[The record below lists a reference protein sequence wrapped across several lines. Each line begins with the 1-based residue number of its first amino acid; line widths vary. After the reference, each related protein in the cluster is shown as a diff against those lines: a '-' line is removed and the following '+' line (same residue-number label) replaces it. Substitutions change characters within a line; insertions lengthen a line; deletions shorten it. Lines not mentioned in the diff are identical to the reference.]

1 MLHRMTARILACVLT
16 LASAPAGVH
25 AAEESASFNVSFGGI
40 RAGVLAFRGEERG
53 GIYTVHG
60 SARASGLLGALFD
73 AEIDT
78 VAQGRV
84 NGNTYTPG
92 MAREVTAEPDK
103 RRERRYDYTAAGVPR
118 ITNTP
123 ARDARP
129 GDAPAAQQAG
139 TVDTTTAA
147 YAILRDR
154 PAALACDLDLAVFDG
169 RKRHRIVFDRMAGD
183 GMTCSGTYSRAAGF
197 SAEEMSEQRDWP
209 LTLRY
214 ARQPDGTLRVER
226 LSFPTSFGTARVTRR

>member
-1 MLHRMTARILACVLT
+1 M
-16 LASAPAGVH
+16 AP
-25 AAEESASFNVSFGGI
+25 AAEESAAFNVSFGGI
-40 RAGVLAFRGEERG
+40 RAGVLAFRGTESG
-53 GIYTVHG
+53 GTYTVHG

-84 NGNTYTPG
+84 NGNDYAPQV
-92 MAREVTAEPDK
+92 AREVTAKPDD

-169 RKRHRIVFDRMAGD
+169 RKRHRIVFDRMAAD
-183 GMTCSGTYSRAAGF
+183 GVTCAGTYSRVAGF
-197 SAEEMSEQRDWP
+197 DADEMAERREWP
-209 LTLRY
+209 LTLTYGR
-214 ARQPDGTLRVER
+214 RDNGTLRVER

>member
-1 MLHRMTARILACVLT
+1 MPHRRHTRTLVCALLLA
-16 LASAPAGVH
+16 AAPVGVSG
-25 AAEESASFNVSFGGI
+25 AEESAAFNVSFGGI
-40 RAGVLAFRGEERG
+40 RAGVLAFRGEEQG
-53 GIYTVHG
+53 GSYTVHG

-84 NGNTYTPG
+84 DGNDYRPAL
-92 MAREVTAEPDK
+92 AREVTAKPDD

-123 ARDARP
+123 ARDTRP

-154 PAALACDLDLAVFDG
+154 PAALACDLDLAIYDG
-169 RKRHRIVFDRMAGD
+169 RKRHRIVFDRLAGD
-183 GMTCSGTYSRAAGF
+183 GVTCSGTYSRAAGF
-197 SAEEMSEQRDWP
+197 SAEEMAERRDWP
-209 LTLRY
+209 LTLSY

-226 LSFPTSFGTARVTRR
+226 LSFPTSFGTARITRR

>member
-1 MLHRMTARILACVLT
+1 MPHHPTLRVLAFAAILA
-16 LASAPAGVH
+16 APTAL
-25 AAEESASFNVSFGGI
+25 AAEESAAFNVSFGGI
-40 RAGVLAFRGEERG
+40 RAGVLAFRGEEQG
-53 GIYTVHG
+53 GSYTVHG

-78 VAQGRV
+78 VAQGV
-84 NGNTYTPG
+84 VQGNAYSPRL
-92 MAREVTAEPDK
+92 AREVTAKPDD
-103 RRERRYDYTAAGVPR
+103 RRERRYDFTAAGVPR

-123 ARDARP
+123 PRDPRP

-169 RKRHRIVFDRMAGD
+169 RKRHRIVFDRMRAD
-183 GMTCSGTYSRAAGF
+183 GLTCVGTYSRAAGF
-197 SAEEMSEQRDWP
+197 SAEEMAEQRDWT
-209 LTLRY
+209 LTLSY
-214 ARQPDGTLRVER
+214 ARQPGGTLRVDR
-226 LSFPTSFGTARVTRR
+226 LTFPTSFGTARITRR